1 MRVAL
6 CRGLSVQDFRF
17 FFVKVRNV
25 KVLHQVI
32 SVGGV
37 EMQLHAFINL
47 ALYGAELSASCPDII
62 TRMERFFFF

>member
-1 MRVAL
+1 MAL
-6 CRGLSVQDFRF
+6 CRGLSVQDFRL
-17 FFVKVRNV
+17 FVKVRNV
-25 KVLHQVI
+25 KVLHQVV

-62 TRMERFFFF
+62 TRMERLFFF

>member
-1 MRVAL
+1 MSGFE
-6 CRGLSVQDFRF
+6 CTGFQI

-25 KVLHQVI
+25 KVLHQVV

-47 ALYGAELSASCPDII
+47 ALYGAQLSASCPDII
-62 TRMERFFFF
+62 TRMERLFFF